1 MKRPSRP
8 GSSYKGHPETSRAGP
23 SGQRT
28 LTESLPPIQ
37 AKAIARLAAAGEAR
51 AASIRAQAVRVAEM
65 EASVKDRVRTFLFEH
80 AWASDTLIDDDGEY
94 EQMRDATLALFTGKE
109 LAVHYVGG
117 GEDHTLNELI
127 HMLFD
132 PAASG
137 RRTDA
142 ASFLS
147 PITG

>member
-8 GSSYKGHPETSRAGP
+8 GSSYKGHPETSHAGP

-37 AKAIARLAAAGEAR
+37 AKAIARLAAASEAR
-51 AASIRAQAVRVAEM
+51 AATVHAQAVRVAEM

-80 AWASDTLIDDDGEY
+80 AWASDTLFDDDGKSEHT
-94 EQMRDATLALFTGKE
+94 RDATLARFTAKE
-109 LAVHYVGG
+109 LAVHYVAGG
-117 GEDHTLNELI
+117 KDHTLNELI

-132 PAASG
+132 PAANG

-147 PITG
+147 PISG